1 MSDIKEEK
9 GELSIHT
16 ENLLPIIKKW
26 LYSDREIFIRELVSN
41 GVDAMTKLRLLSL
54 SGEAKDPG
62 ELFVDVCIDKDKKT
76 LTFKD
81 TGIGMTGEEVKKYI
95 NQIAF
100 SGAADFISQHEKNN
114 DLGEIIGHFGLGFY
128 SAFMVSDKVEI
139 FSKSYQDNTDAV
151 HWVNDGGTEFSMEKA
166 DKADRGTDI
175 VLHINKENEDFL
187 EEFKVREV
195 IEKYCNFLP
204 YPIKLNGK
212 EINDQHPLWL
222 KRANEV
228 KDEDYKNFYSKL
240 FPMESEP
247 LFWIHLD
254 VEVPFNLKGILYFP
268 KIRHELDSSKGR
280 IKLFCNQVF
289 VTDNAKEIIP
299 EFLTLL
305 QGCID
310 IPDLPLNVSRS
321 YLQNDPYVKK
331 ISEHITKKV
340 ADKLNEIYKK
350 DRTAYENFWDDI
362 SIFVK
367 YGMMNNEKFF
377 DKVKNV
383 LMFKTSDDVYKTL
396 DEYKEKNK
404 GINKEENGKQVVLY
418 ASDPEKQA
426 ALIDMCKGQGLEVIY
441 FNSMIDVHFIQFL
454 EMKDTGV
461 SFIRIDSDTNAM
473 LSDDKKEKI
482 VDENNKSVDDKI
494 EELFNSILKPEENK
508 SLKIKVQALKD
519 TKIPSI
525 IVFSEHMRRFKEM
538 NAMFRGEMG
547 GADIFSDHTL
557 IINSS
562 NEMISKLVA
571 AKDEADKKELVEKLV
586 LNVYDSALLAQDNL
600 KGEKL
605 VKFLER
611 TTELTGM
618 NL

>member
-41 GVDAMTKLRLLSL
+41 GVDAMTKLRLLNL
-54 SGEAKDPG
+54 SSEVKETG
-62 ELFVDVCIDKDKKT
+62 ELFVDVCIDKEKKT
-76 LTFKD
+76 LTFRD
-81 TGIGMTGEEVKKYI
+81 TGIGMTGDEIKKYI

-139 FSKSYQDNTDAV
+139 FSLSYQDGAQAV
-151 HWVNDGGTEFSMEKA
+151 HWTNDGGTEFSMEKC
-166 DKADRGTDI
+166 DKKERGTDI

-187 EEFKVREV
+187 EEYKVREV

-222 KRANEV
+222 KHPSEV

-350 DRTAYENFWDDI
+350 DRSAYEGFWDDI

-383 LMFKTSDDVYKTL
+383 LMFKTSDNVYKTL

-404 GINKEENGKQVVLY
+404 GINKEENGKQVILY

-454 EMKDTGV
+454 EMKDSSI

-482 VDENNKSVDDKI
+482 VDENNKSSDDKI
-494 EELFNSILKPEENK
+494 EELFNSVLKPEENK

-562 NEMISKLVA
+562 NELIAKLAA
-571 AKDEADKKELVEKLV
+571 AKDDESKKELVEKLV

>member
-41 GVDAMTKLRLLSL
+41 GVDAMTKLRLLNL
-54 SGEAKDPG
+54 SGEVKETGD
-62 ELFVDVCIDKDKKT
+62 LFVDVCIDKEKKT
-76 LTFKD
+76 LTFRD
-81 TGIGMTGEEVKKYI
+81 TGIGMTGEEIKKYI

-139 FSKSYQDNTDAV
+139 FSLSYQDGGEAV
-151 HWVNDGGTEFSMEKA
+151 HWTNDGGTEFSMEKC
-166 DKADRGTDI
+166 DKNERGTDI

-187 EEFKVREV
+187 EEYKVREV

-222 KRANEV
+222 KRPNEV
-228 KDEDYKNFYSKL
+228 KDEEYKEFYSKL

-350 DRTAYENFWDDI
+350 DRSAYEGFWDDI

-377 DKVKNV
+377 EKVKNV
-383 LMFKTSDDVYKTL
+383 LMFKTSDNVYKTL

-404 GINKEENGKQVVLY
+404 GINKEENGKQVILY

-454 EMKDTGV
+454 EMKESDI

-473 LSDDKKEKI
+473 LSDDNKEKI

-494 EELFNSILKPEENK
+494 EDLFKSVLKPEENK

-538 NAMFRGEMG
+538 NAMFRGDMG

-562 NEMISKLVA
+562 NELISKLVA
-571 AKDEADKKELVEKLV
+571 AKDDESKKELVEKLV